1 MTIQD
6 IISSVF
12 TVVIIPVLI
21 VLTKYITNW
30 IAVKAEELKE
40 KAKTELDYKYLSLLQ
55 DTITKCVLQ
64 TQQTYVDSLK
74 KQGKFDLEAQ
84 KKAFQDTYDAIYHL
98 LSDEALMYLSE
109 LLPDLSKYITSSIE
123 SQIYLN
129 K

>member
-1 MTIQD
+1 MTKDQKKKVLEVRLNNVK
-6 IISSVF
+6 SS
-12 TVVIIPVLI
+12 
-21 VLTKYITNW
+21 YILRNPLSIYEVKKET
-30 IAVKAEELKE
+30 IAK
-40 KAKTELDYKYLSLLQ
+40 
-55 DTITKCVLQ
+55 
-64 TQQTYVDSLK
+64 YVDSLK